1 MENNYKI
8 EGRNPVME
16 ALKAGRQIDKIY
28 VLKGERHGSVNKIT
42 GMAKA
47 KKIPVVEIDRKK
59 LDEMSETQSHQGII
73 ACVSPVTYVGIDD
86 IIARAREKEEPLF
99 VVVLDGIE
107 DPHNLGSV
115 LRTANAAGAHG
126 VVITKHRSA
135 HMNAAAVKTA
145 AGACFYTPVAM
156 VTNLVA
162 AIKELKEAGVW
173 FYGADMDGEKDIFT
187 TDFSGAVGIVIGSE
201 GKGISRLV
209 KEECDFVVRIPMLGE
224 INSLNA
230 SVSAGIM
237 MYKVTEQRCK

>member
-16 ALKAGRQIDKIY
+16 ALKADKQIDKIY
-28 VLKGERHGSVNKIT
+28 ILKGERHGSVNKIT
-42 GMAKA
+42 GLARD
-47 KKIPVVEIDRKK
+47 KKIPIVEIDRKK
-59 LDEMSETQSHQGII
+59 LDEMSETKAHQGVI
-73 ACVSPVTYVGIDD
+73 AYVSPVTYVGIAD
-86 IIARAREKEEPLF
+86 ILARAEEKGEQPFIIL
-99 VVVLDGIE
+99 LDGIE

-135 HMNAAAVKTA
+135 HINAAAVKTA

-156 VTNLVA
+156 VTNLVSA
-162 AIKELKEAGVW
+162 MKDLKKAGVW
-173 FYGADMDGEKDIFT
+173 FYGADMDGENDIFN

-201 GKGISRLV
+201 GKGLSRVV
-209 KEECDFVVRIPMLGE
+209 KDECDFIVSIPMKGE

-237 MYKVTEQRCK
+237 MYKVTEKRCK